1 MANSFWAG
9 LLGETTDILKE
20 ADDRNFKM
28 INSSLD
34 YQAKDILSRRKQ
46 REEMQR
52 QYDVIA
58 ENLYDLE
65 GMDDEKINLVLSKG
79 LDKAKEFLEEAPTYA
94 QARNI
99 SVGEMVEI
107 SGSGDEITPK
117 DLIRSGRLVDMP
129 ALGTFNVPEGLG
141 SGYTRE
147 FERGAEVLR
156 STIGLTDEG
165 EETTYES
172 PEGRILV
179 ELFSAPKTVE
189 FEKMPISSLWTNT
202 KTGLYG
208 RAGVTTKY
216 DETTGIFTTEEES
229 RAQKEAIDA
238 SFFEFA
244 QAYEDATKMY
254 AGKNVGQ
261 GTILEQTMEIYD
273 NKMKDKYG
281 DNFETMFLKDP
292 NNPTKVKITP
302 EGSGGG
308 QLSDDEQLLAA
319 PSAFPLVSHLMKTE
333 GMTRK
338 EAEDKARELRQ
349 EYRNK

>member
-79 LDKAKEFLEEAPTYA
+79 LDKAKEFLEEAPAYA

-147 FERGAEVLR
+147 FERGAEVMR

-189 FEKMPISSLWTNT
+189 FETMALSSLWEDT

-208 RAGVTTKY
+208 RAGVTQIQNADGTFSTK
-216 DETTGIFTTEEES
+216 EES
-229 RAQKEAIDA
+229 RAQKEAIDS
-238 SFFEFA
+238 SFPIFL
-244 QAYEDATKMY
+244 QAYDLATDIY

-261 GTILEQTMEIYD
+261 GTILAEAMELYD
-273 NKMKDKYG
+273 YQMQNQYG
-281 DNFETMFLKDP
+281 DNFKTLFFKDP
-292 NNPTKVKITP
+292 NNPTKVKITTQ
-302 EGSGGG
+302 GSGGG
-308 QLSDDEQLLAA
+308 QLSDDEQRLAA

-338 EAEDKARELRQ
+338 DAEEEARRLRQ